1 MTVPSFHPAPK
12 AGTLALI
19 VSEHFKRSILCSY
32 LHPHSSSAHI
42 FVPVLWLSILLVGNT
57 DKLSQKCLGKK
68 TMIISNICQFFSMHV
83 FYKKLVYK
91 KIVPRQTK
99 FEKL

>member
-32 LHPHSSSAHI
+32 LHRHSSSAHI
-42 FVPVLWLSILLVGNT
+42 FVPVLWLSILLVGNA
-57 DKLSQKCLGKK
+57 DKSSQKCFGQENDDHKQYLS
-68 TMIISNICQFFSMHV
+68 IFSIQV
-83 FYKKLVYK
+83 FL
-91 KIVPRQTK
+91 
-99 FEKL
+99 